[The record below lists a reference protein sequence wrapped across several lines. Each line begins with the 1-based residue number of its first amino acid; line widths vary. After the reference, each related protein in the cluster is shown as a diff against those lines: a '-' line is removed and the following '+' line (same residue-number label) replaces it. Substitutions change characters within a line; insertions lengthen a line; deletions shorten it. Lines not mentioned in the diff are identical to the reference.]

1 MFEESDARLTATT
14 VIAEKIGPKINHNVP
29 FESLPKPTYVE
40 AVISK
45 GAISF
50 SSMKEPVKI
59 IILRSV

>member
-1 MFEESDARLTATT
+1 MFEESDARLTATI
-14 VIAEKIGPKINHNVP
+14 VIAEKNWPEMNDNIP

-40 AVISK
+40 LVISK

-50 SSMKEPVKI
+50 SSMNEPVKI